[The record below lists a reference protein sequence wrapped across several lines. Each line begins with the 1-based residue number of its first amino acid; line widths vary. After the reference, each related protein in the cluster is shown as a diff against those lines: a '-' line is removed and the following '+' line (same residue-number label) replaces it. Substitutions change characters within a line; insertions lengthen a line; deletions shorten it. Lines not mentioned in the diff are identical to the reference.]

1 MSQLPTDARH
11 SSSILRRCFAEAL
24 DRQAF
29 RIVNSRLTD
38 EILRHCYMI
47 DQAGSTS
54 STHVSRTLLS
64 EPAAWTAVM
73 VDRTANLEL
82 AAKEIIAAKS
92 FGASQSPY
100 APNCILVNEF
110 VEAEFTRLLL
120 KHLPGTASSHTNGSA
135 YTSNHNDGITQSKAT
150 KYAKASNVVLTTSS
164 YKIIKVAQRQVLH
177 IRCGNECLT
186 SIGLRSTHLRKRI
199 PTHCQCW
206 L

>member
-1 MSQLPTDARH
+1 MDARH

-29 RIVNSRLTD
+29 RVVNSRPTD
-38 EILRHCYMI
+38 EILCHCYII
-47 DQAGSTS
+47 DQVGSTS
-54 STHVSRTLLS
+54 STHVTRTLLS

-73 VDRTANLEL
+73 VDRTANLEF

-135 YTSNHNDGITQSKAT
+135 YTSNHNGGITQSKAIEH
-150 KYAKASNVVLTTSS
+150 AKASNVVLTTSS

-177 IRCGNECLT
+177 IRYGNEC
-186 SIGLRSTHLRKRI
+186 
-199 PTHCQCW
+199 
-206 L
+206 